1 MASSVIGILTSL
13 GLSEEDSVDQILTKL
28 VDYNLVTTDELHNI
42 QNISVKPLPNIVRN
56 QADILKQRMYG
67 IATDEDY
74 GLPIVINRR
83 MVLIRYILDKL
94 NIKIDDMSENL
105 RNGSFIVNSAYN
117 DEDGRNI
124 KRIYETKEHAAQT
137 EADLAGVIITLQ
149 NNIEAGHVVAGKA
162 VSDHFGN
169 IINSHYETKEDAS
182 TKNTAITNQVNTLET
197 NLENGTFVVNKAT
210 NDSQGNNI
218 NSHYETKNDASTKLA
233 EAKNY
238 TNSEVNRL
246 YQLILGENYNEL
258 YNTFKEISDYILSDQ
273 TAAAQ
278 MLSKINQNTS
288 DISTNES
295 AITSNFNYISGVEK
309 SLSETIERV
318 VDAERNI
325 NALVDDK
332 VDKVEG
338 KQLSTNDLTNELLAL
353 LQDKYNKE
361 QTDGFINSLNNNLQS
376 QINEIRQILSTNDV
390 DFDTLQELVNA
401 LKNNVANINDIFTTL
416 NKKEDKSNLK
426 ALAYKDSLSKGDVG
440 LENVRNVE
448 SYSKGET
455 DAELED
461 IRKSIDSLSG
471 VTGETQVQLANYYT
485 KTQANALYD
494 EKVDKTTTVNGH
506 ALSGNVTVTKSD
518 VGLSNVSNDSQVK
531 RSEMGV
537 ASGVATL
544 DSNGKIPSYQ
554 LPSYVDDVLEY
565 SSKSSFPTTGE
576 VGKIYLA
583 NDKNI
588 VYRWSGSS
596 YVEISAS
603 LALGETSST
612 AYAGDKG
619 KANATNIANILNGT
633 TTVPKATT
641 STKVGT
647 SDIGGTTTPIYLKAG
662 VPTPLSYTISK
673 SVPSD
678 AKFTDTDTGATSVT
692 TTGNGNAVTTASYDA
707 STRKL
712 TLTKGATF
720 LTSHQS
726 LANYSTLA
734 NTIKSL
740 SISGK
745 VITYTKGDDS
755 TGTITTQDTNTWRG
769 IVDNLTSTSTTES
782 LSANQGKVLN
792 DKFASYLTTASAAE
806 TYQPKGNYLTSIP
819 TASTTVT
826 GGVKVGSNITV
837 TSGTISLTK
846 SNVTTALG
854 YTPPT
859 TNTTYDVATTSANG
873 LMSSTDKTKIN
884 YITIDT
890 NKVVIGADSTA
901 STYGT
906 AVGDNATASGSYATA
921 IGRLTEATGSHSIA
935 IGQAYSNGNYGIAIG
950 ESETYVT
957 SSVHGGIA
965 IGEYAQ
971 VSGNMS
977 IAIGSMGSDGD
988 SDFECVASKP
998 YTISIGN
1005 GSQAKGEYGI
1015 SIGHLS
1021 SVVNTDGIA
1030 IGNGAK
1036 AEMTQ
1041 SISIGTNAISNGGSA
1056 TISIGQ
1062 NSNGGYS
1069 GIAIGNSASGGYY
1082 GVAIGNGAVSSAQRG
1097 IAIGPGVTSGSSG
1110 SSGYVKIG
1118 SSSNPYYYAGA
1129 STSWTASS
1137 DIRDKINIT
1146 DMINCQELI
1155 NRINPI
1161 YYNYNRRRSYSENC
1175 SLLDYDKEQYEKG
1188 TFAEENITLGFRAQE
1203 VATALEELYGDECF
1217 GNIIVHEFEEDKET
1231 GQKEDAYFMNNA
1243 ELIPV
1248 IVGALKE
1255 QQMLIK
1261 NLIARIEQLE
1271 KK

>member
-94 NIKIDDMSENL
+94 NIKIDDL
-105 RNGSFIVNSAYN
+105 RGELTGGSLVVKKAYN
-117 DEDGRNI
+117 DQSG
-124 KRIYETKEHAAQT
+124 
-137 EADLAGVIITLQ
+137 
-149 NNIEAGHVVAGKA
+149 NNIQQT
-162 VSDHFGN
+162 
-169 IINSHYETKEDAS
+169 YETKEDATEKETNLSSVISTMQDNFVLGNVPVGRATRDFHDNEISSTYETKNDSS
-182 TKNTAITNQVNTLET
+182 TKNTAITNRVNTLET
-197 NLENGTFVVNKAT
+197 NLQSGDFVVNKAT

-218 NSHYETKNDASTKLA
+218 NSHYETKNDASTKLI

-238 TNSEVNRL
+238 TNSEFNRL

-278 MLSKINQNTS
+278 MLSKINKNTE
-288 DISTNES
+288 DISTNASGIE
-295 AITSNFNYISGVEK
+295 NNNNYISNVET
-309 SLSETIERV
+309 SLNQTINRV
-318 VDAERNI
+318 ASAESNI
-325 NALVDDK
+325 NTLTQNK

-376 QINEIRQILSTNDV
+376 QINEIRQILSSNDV

-440 LENVRNVE
+440 LGNVRNVE
-448 SYSKGET
+448 QYSKTET
-455 DAELED
+455 DVLLGEINEA
-461 IRKSIDSLSG
+461 IDSLSG
-471 VTGETQVQLANYYT
+471 VTGDTQIQLANYYT
-485 KTQANALYD
+485 KAQANDLYD
-494 EKVDKTTTVNGH
+494 GKVDKTTTVNGH

-531 RSEMGV
+531 RSEMGK

-544 DSNGKIPSYQ
+544 DSNGKVPTSQ
-554 LPSYVDDVLEY
+554 LPSYVDDVVDY

-576 VGKIYLA
+576 TGKIYVA

-588 VYRWSGSS
+588 VYRWSGNS

-619 KANATNIANILNGT
+619 KANATSISNILNGT

-647 SDIGGTTTPIYLKAG
+647 ADVGGTTTPIYLKSG
-662 VPTPLSYTISK
+662 VPTPLSYTLSK

-692 TTGNGNAVTTASYDA
+692 TTGNGNAVTTASYDP

-740 SISGK
+740 SVSGK

-782 LSANQGKVLN
+782 LSAKQGKVLN
-792 DKFASYLTTASAAE
+792 DKFADYLTTASAAE

-819 TASTTVT
+819 TASATVT

-837 TSGTISLTK
+837 SSGTISLTK

-859 TNTTYDVATTSANG
+859 TNTTYSLATASANG
-873 LMSSTDKTKIN
+873 LLSSTDFTKLSKIG
-884 YITIDT
+884 IST
-890 NKVVIGADSTA
+890 NKLVIGNAASIS

-906 AVGDNATASGSYATA
+906 A
-921 IGRLTEATGSHSIA
+921 IGNGECGGNHSIA
-935 IGQAYSNGNYGIAIG
+935 IGSAYTSDVYAIAIG
-950 ESETYVT
+950 GSDCNAA
-957 SSVHGGIA
+957 GGT
-965 IGEYAQ
+965 
-971 VSGNMS
+971 S
-977 IAIGSMGSDGD
+977 IAIGDYCYAKRAKAIAIGGQGTDSEGD
-988 SDFECVASKP
+988 DVDVLSYERCIAIGTGATAGA
-998 YTISIGN
+998 YTNGGKIGTD
-1005 GSQAKGEYGI
+1005 AI
-1015 SIGHLS
+1015 AIGTLATS
-1021 SVVNTDGIA
+1021 TYTGGVA
-1030 IGNGAK
+1030 IGNGAQ
-1036 AEMTQ
+1036 AEM
-1041 SISIGTNAISNGGSA
+1041 SYAIAIGTNAISNGGTNA
-1056 TISIGQ
+1056 ISIGQ

-1069 GIAIGNSASGGYY
+1069 GVALGYGASGGYY

-1097 IAIGPGVTSGSSG
+1097 IAIGSGVTSGSSG

-1129 STSWTASS
+1129 SASWTSSS

-1175 SLLDYDKEQYEKG
+1175 SLLDYNKEQYEKG